1 MLKIRLKIRNLN
13 LVSRLNSSHSF
24 HTVSSLYKR
33 GVPNTSFY
41 TNSGVILALC
51 VLVLEELGIG
61 RALIRSLRNQVRVA
75 ETTVGPKEKGINLG
89 V

>member
-1 MLKIRLKIRNLN
+1 
-13 LVSRLNSSHSF
+13 
-24 HTVSSLYKR
+24 
-33 GVPNTSFY
+33 VPNTSFY